1 MLAQRSPVTHYA
13 ELGGGNIHEFGS
25 GFIVWRKYWYTNNLT
40 EDLSHKFHKTQKRK
54 DYKGL
59 DVPEFSEITDFFL
72 HEIDHHPRFIG
83 LSVDYIQKS
92 LKLDYRY
99 IKRMCERGLMQRG
112 FYKPKEPKQFL
123 FWQIRGIDEI
133 EVMFLSRKLIST
145 IFVKKE
151 RSGES
156 REIRSDDLK
165 GGLEF

>member
-1 MLAQRSPVTHYA
+1 MLTQRSPVTHYA
-13 ELGGGNIHEFGS
+13 ELGGGNIHEFNS
-25 GFIVWRKYWYTNNLT
+25 GCILWCTYWYTNNLT
-40 EDLSHKFHKTQKRK
+40 EDLSQKFHKTQKRK

-59 DVPEFSEITDFFL
+59 DVPEFTEITDFFL
-72 HEIDHHPRFIG
+72 HEIDQHPRFIG
-83 LSVDYIQKS
+83 LSVDYVLKN

-99 IKRMCERGLMQRG
+99 LQRMCERGLMQRG

-165 GGLEF
+165 GGMEF